1 MEFAFTTG
9 QQSFRLL
16 PPDPTLCTALAH
28 ALNASHVAHAE
39 FLPWARPHTTEEQAL
54 EFLLMSRDDF
64 SSETGERRWFIVAD
78 DGQAVLGCIGLKP
91 RRRNR
96 YVVGYWANTEHS
108 GKGYMRAAL
117 SRLLCGFPDAA
128 FYLSASSANTRSQRL
143 AESVG
148 FELIRVH
155 PAARNSPQHGV
166 QDTLAYRLNA
176 KSQAKKSP
184 RESAGEP

>member
-1 MEFAFTTG
+1 MEFAFIAG
-9 QQSFRLL
+9 QQSLRLL
-16 PPDPTLCTALAH
+16 PPDPALCTALAH

-39 FLPWARPHTTEEQAL
+39 FLPWARPHTSEAQAL
-54 EFLLMSRDDF
+54 EFLQQSQDAF
-64 SSETGERRWFIVAD
+64 SSETGERRWFIVTD

-117 SRLLCGFPDAA
+117 SRLLGGFPDAA
-128 FYLSASSANTRSQRL
+128 FYLSASSANARSQRL

-155 PAARNSPQHGV
+155 PAARNSAQHGV
-166 QDTLAYRLNA
+166 QDTLAYRLNT
-176 KSQAKKSP
+176 KRQAKKSP